1 MAQKKKT
8 KKKTQEKNDTNI
20 SNINW
25 FPGHMTKA
33 KRQMEENMKKVDFV
47 IEIRDA
53 RIPMSSKNPM
63 IDELIGNKPRLIILS
78 KKDKADPQKTREWID
93 YFRNDHHMAV
103 ALDLIRDS
111 YKNTIIESGEKLC
124 AALIEKQKRRGI

>member
-53 RIPMSSKNPM
+53 RIPMSSKNP
-63 IDELIGNKPRLIILS
+63 IDRKSTRLNS
-78 KKDKADPQKTREWID
+78 SHR
-93 YFRNDHHMAV
+93 
-103 ALDLIRDS
+103 
-111 YKNTIIESGEKLC
+111 
-124 AALIEKQKRRGI
+124 